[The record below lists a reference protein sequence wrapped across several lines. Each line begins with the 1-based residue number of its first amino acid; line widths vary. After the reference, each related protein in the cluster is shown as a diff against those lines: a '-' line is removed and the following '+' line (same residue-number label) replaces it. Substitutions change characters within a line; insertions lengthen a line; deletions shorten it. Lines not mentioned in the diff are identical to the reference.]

1 VSTRSFVGVLD
12 VDGHTYRARYAQF
25 DGDPDTMPYML
36 AAVWWQTFHRDTQ
49 ATIDALLADNWE
61 QIGPDI
67 TEQSE
72 PMLAG
77 YRPVPGVGIAV
88 PTDDEQPR
96 PDTGDLAVPDE
107 PAAQWM
113 YLIDLSQPGTLLI
126 LTGTHR
132 CCATL
137 KITMGTAFTTPTKI
151 PANRAA

>member
-1 VSTRSFVGVLD
+1 VVQLR
-12 VDGHTYRARYAQF
+12 
-25 DGDPDTMPYML
+25 
-36 AAVWWQTFHRDTQ
+36 
-49 ATIDALLADNWE
+49 E

-77 YRPVPGVGIAV
+77 YRPVPGVGIAF

-132 CCATL
+132 WTVTRRL
-137 KITMGTAFTTPTKI
+137 DLSIG
-151 PANRAA
+151 RDVVVED